1 MSRKNVLIRS
11 LGEELQRINR
21 LVASERTERICN
33 VVHFR
38 VVQRTEVKQK

>member
-1 MSRKNVLIRS
+1 MRTKVILRS
-11 LGEELQRINR
+11 LGEELQRVNK
-21 LVASERTERICN
+21 LVASERADRVCN